1 MINGFCFTVSKY
13 HLTHRLPSS
22 MVTLLPLIPGPG
34 ERGEEGGV
42 MRPSLFPLN
51 LWLILPK
58 KLFFSR
64 HGYGTI
70 ECKRNFLLI
79 EREREREDKQ
89 LYSPSIFP
97 IFSQVWL
104 LVLIKFH
111 LPSLPP
117 PLPLPV
123 ISEVIIT
130 TRILYTVNNSCLCW
144 IRFPPSLDSSIDT
157 SNIDEKFPH
166 QSADTRG
173 HKKGSSSPNTITLLS
188 HN

>member
-1 MINGFCFTVSKY
+1 MASVLQWVNIISLIDFPPAWPLCS
-13 HLTHRLPSS
+13 PSS
-22 MVTLLPLIPGPG
+22 LDQEKEGG
-34 ERGEEGGV
+34 GGV
-42 MRPSLFPLN
+42 MPPSLFPLN

-79 EREREREDKQ
+79 KRERERERMNY
-89 LYSPSIFP
+89 YSP
-97 IFSQVWL
+97 
-104 LVLIKFH
+104 LIQFH
-111 LPSLPP
+111 LPLPN
-117 PLPLPV
+117 PLPV

-144 IRFPPSLDSSIDT
+144 IRFPPSPDSSIDT

-166 QSADTRG
+166 QSANTRG
-173 HKKGSSSPNTITLLS
+173 HKKGSSSPNTITPLS